1 MMTEANQ
8 EPRQRIMKKNIKSLS
23 KNSLPY
29 YERFSPYSF
38 IRLLIYFN
46 IFLRFRFT
54 SRWLPE
60 MQTASVSFLM
70 SNFVLSLNLVRQDL
84 LFLIPILDGESN

>member
-8 EPRQRIMKKNIKSLS
+8 DPRQRIMKKNIKSLS

-29 YERFSPYSF
+29 YERFSPYAF

-46 IFLRFRFT
+46 IFCVSA
-54 SRWLPE
+54 SRLVGCQKCKQHPYPFLCLI
-60 MQTASVSFLM
+60 SF
-70 SNFVLSLNLVRQDL
+70 
-84 LFLIPILDGESN
+84 

>member
-8 EPRQRIMKKNIKSLS
+8 DPRQRIMKKNIKSLS

-46 IFLRFRFT
+46 IFCVSA
-54 SRWLPE
+54 SRLVGCQKCKQHPYP
-60 MQTASVSFLM
+60 LLC
-70 SNFVLSLNLVRQDL
+70 NFVLCLNHVRQDL